1 MKPVAAVV
9 STVVVKAARMRLETA
24 TTIPLP
30 SVGQTLGR
38 GPVGLPAPA
47 LREPSGR
54 LPQSLRRAVREVVV
68 SSPTP
73 QVLVRG
79 EALLEVEP
87 ELADIGVTV
96 RGRARDRQTALER
109 CRDAQQQVTAVATA
123 AGDAVESVETT
134 AVSVH
139 LEVRDRRAPGE
150 PVASVHTRLT
160 VARLDAVGEL
170 VVALGRLDDVEVSG
184 PTWRLRPDSP
194 AAEQARLD
202 AVRDAVRRARQ
213 YAAAFGAELTA
224 LLEVS
229 DAGVGGGLRV
239 AAAMASMAR
248 FEDSELH
255 LDLTPPRQE
264 VHGAVE
270 VRF

>member
-1 MKPVAAVV
+1 M
-9 STVVVKAARMRLETA
+9 
-24 TTIPLP
+24 
-30 SVGQTLGR
+30 
-38 GPVGLPAPA
+38 
-47 LREPSGR
+47 
-54 LPQSLRRAVREVVV
+54 
-68 SSPTP
+68 SSPEQVPAP

-79 EALLEVEP
+79 EAVVEADP

-96 RGRARDRQTALER
+96 RARARDRQTALER
-109 CRDAQQQVTAVATA
+109 CRAAQDRVVAIAAA
-123 AGDAVESVETT
+123 AGGAIGSVETT

-139 LEVRDRRAPGE
+139 LEVRDRRVPGE

-160 VARLDAVGEL
+160 VIRLDAVGDL

-184 PTWRLRPDSP
+184 PVWRLRPDSP
-194 AAEQARLD
+194 AAERARMD
-202 AVRDAVRRARQ
+202 AVRDAVHRARQ

-224 LLEVS
+224 LLEVR
-229 DAGVGGGLRV
+229 DAGSGGGLQV
-239 AAAMASMAR
+239 AASMASMAR

-270 VRF
+270 VRFAMSEPDREVFRG